1 MADAATITAVK
12 NALGIT
18 GTFMDNTIAI
28 YIDEVTDYMRTAGV
42 SDAIINTSNGV
53 VARGVSDLWNN
64 QSGTSKLSPYFYD
77 RVTQLAIK
85 SKAGGK

>member
-1 MADAATITAVK
+1 MADVATITAVK

-18 GTFMDNTIAI
+18 GNFMDSTITV

-42 SDAIINTSNGV
+42 SDSIINASNGV

-64 QSGTSKLSPYFYD
+64 QSGTGKLSPYFYD
-77 RVTQLAIK
+77 RVTQLVIK
-85 SKAGGK
+85 SKTGGK

>member
-1 MADAATITAVK
+1 MADAATIAAVK
-12 NALGIT
+12 NALGVT
-18 GTFMDNTIAI
+18 GSFMDSAIAI

-42 SDAIINTSNGV
+42 SDSIISTAYGV